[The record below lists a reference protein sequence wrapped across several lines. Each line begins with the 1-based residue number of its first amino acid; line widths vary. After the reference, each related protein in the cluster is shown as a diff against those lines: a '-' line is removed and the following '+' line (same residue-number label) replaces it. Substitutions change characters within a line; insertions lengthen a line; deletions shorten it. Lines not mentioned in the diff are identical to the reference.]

1 MAEIDDSPI
10 GWVARHVRAYVATD
24 GRDGHHR
31 WGVTNLLL
39 TTRGRRTGRLRRTAL
54 IYARDGS
61 RYVVVASGAGED
73 HHPAWYLNLRADP
86 LVGVQVGAEVFVARA
101 ATASGRGAR
110 PAVAHD
116 GRALAGLRPLPAP
129 GVPHHPGR
137 HAHPAMTAL
146 WFGSAQT

>member
-1 MAEIDDSPI
+1 VAEIQDSPI

-39 TTRGRRTGRLRRTAL
+39 TTRGRRSGRLRRTAL
-54 IYARDGS
+54 IYAVDGA

-86 LVGVQVGAEVFVARA
+86 LVGVQVGGSVFVARA
-101 ATASGRGAR
+101 ATAVGEERDR
-110 PAVAHD
+110 
-116 GRALAGLRPLPAP
+116 
-129 GVPHHPGR
+129 
-137 HAHPAMTAL
+137 L
-146 WFGSAQT
+146 WRLMADRWPDYERYRRKASRTIPVVTLTPQ

>member
-1 MAEIDDSPI
+1 VAEIDDSPI

-24 GRDGHHR
+24 GRDGQHR

-101 ATASGRGAR
+101 ATARGAER
-110 PAVAHD
+110 D
-116 GRALAGLRPLPAP
+116 RLWRMMAGLWPDYERYQRQASRTIPVVTLTP
-129 GVPHHPGR
+129 
-137 HAHPAMTAL
+137 
-146 WFGSAQT
+146 Q

>member
-1 MAEIDDSPI
+1 VAEIHDSPI

-54 IYARDGS
+54 VYARDGS

-86 LVGVQVGAEVFVARA
+86 LVGVQVGGAVFVARA
-101 ATASGRGAR
+101 ATAVGEERDRLWRVMA
-110 PAVAHD
+110 
-116 GRALAGLRPLPAP
+116 
-129 GVPHHPGR
+129 
-137 HAHPAMTAL
+137 AL
-146 WFGSAQT
+146 WPDYARYQRKASRTIPVVTLTPQ